1 MNTSEES
8 GEWTN
13 PDGQNDRSMDDEEE
27 EETEEG
33 ESTLQEK
40 QNLNCSMFARGP
52 QRKRKHNNVYDLFCV
67 FV

>member
-27 EETEEG
+27 EDTEEG

-40 QNLNCSMFARGP
+40 NCKFLNVC
-52 QRKRKHNNVYDLFCV
+52 QRSPKKEKAYQCL
-67 FV
+67 